1 MSPEDIKKLLGGY
14 ATGTLTTEE
23 QQALFA
29 AALEDQELFDAL
41 AREQSLRDLL
51 RDPAARAEL
60 LSALEAP
67 ATRPVGF
74 WQWLR
79 RPVVVGLATA
89 GVAAIAIVAV
99 WQGTRMASVSHRAR
113 PVIVA
118 ELKRPE
124 LSPAPSAAQL
134 PAPASQPATNK
145 RDKDAGASATVLADK
160 EIAPS
165 VAPPS
170 RRLEADSAVELLKQK
185 KAVIA
190 MAPSPARQAEENMR
204 AQIAPATAEQMADNK
219 AAAAMLPPPPPPPA
233 VPAAMPAVLARK
245 AEVDAAPP
253 APTTGLTTG
262 AVQANLS
269 LDARALFY
277 LDQAAPVANAFVQP
291 GGVGSAAPPP
301 TFRAAPR
308 KDAPATKARG
318 ATATAPRLGLR
329 VSVLRGQSEV
339 DLATVLDPG
348 ETVRLK
354 LIPNV
359 DGFLYVAEGTHTLA
373 RGRVQRLRPFE
384 TPELRFRR
392 SGQKQ
397 LIVLLSQRPR
407 TVAPLPLDGLARD
420 DLVRSSAG
428 PERATYI
435 VAGPRQAGAQELVV
449 PVTLTYR

>member
-79 RPVVVGLATA
+79 RPVVAGLATA

-99 WQGTRMASVSHRAR
+99 WQGTRMASVSHRAQ

-190 MAPSPARQAEENMR
+190 IAPSPPQAEENMR

-291 GGVGSAAPPP
+291 GGVGGAAPPP
-301 TFRAAPR
+301 TFRGAPR

>member
-79 RPVVVGLATA
+79 RPVVAGLATA

-124 LSPAPSAAQL
+124 LSPVPSAAQL

-190 MAPSPARQAEENMR
+190 IAPSPPQAEENMR
-204 AQIAPATAEQMADNK
+204 AQIAPAPAEQMADNK
-219 AAAAMLPPPPPPPA
+219 AAAAMLPPPPPPSA

-392 SGQKQ
+392 SGHKQ